1 MNENKTITYILAEQ
15 LRPHPDNPR
24 KDLGDLAELT
34 ESIKKN
40 GIMQNLTVIPI
51 DGEADQYMLL
61 IGHRRYAA
69 GKAAGLKEYP
79 CQIVHGLSRQ
89 EQLSIMLEENLQR
102 NDLTIIEQ
110 ANGFQ
115 MMLELGHT
123 EESISEKTGFS
134 RTTVRHRLNIAKLDQ
149 KILKEKQGDSGFQL
163 SITDL
168 YELEKVKDLKTRNE
182 ILKEAYDSRTLAARA
197 RGAARDEK
205 RKECAKAIEAILRKQ
220 GIEKAPKHPSEYRW
234 SNTWNKVKTISLDK
248 EAPKEIDI
256 PKIEKKLLY
265 VIDYDEIYVIKK
277 ADKKKEKLSQ
287 AELESKDK
295 EKRRQQIKVILKQ
308 MDKRRKEFIKD
319 IIAGKIKA
327 VDDTQKEMEQIWSI
341 FIRGYVFIKLFDIDR
356 FMFDDDYYKH
366 TEEERAEARR
376 KAESLA
382 PLHQMLIELHTYM
395 EGIKD
400 ISGHDAGYQKDE
412 ARKLMRGYAALE
424 HYGWYFEP
432 EEKMILDGTH
442 ELYTEV
448 KEP

>member
-1 MNENKTITYILAEQ
+1 MNENKTITYITGGQ

-115 MMLELGHT
+115 MMLDLGHT

-149 KILKEKQGDSGFQL
+149 KILKEKQDDSGFQL

-168 YELEKVKDLKTRNE
+168 YELEKVKDLKTRNK
-182 ILKEAYDSRTLAARA
+182 ILKEAHDSRTLAARA

-205 RKECAKAIEAILRKQ
+205 RKERAKAIEAILRKQ
-220 GIEKAPKHPSEYRW
+220 GIEKAPKQPSEYRW

-256 PKIEKKLLY
+256 PKIDKKLLY

-327 VDDTQKEMEQIWSI
+327 VDDTQKEME
-341 FIRGYVFIKLFDIDR
+341 
-356 FMFDDDYYKH
+356 
-366 TEEERAEARR
+366 
-376 KAESLA
+376 
-382 PLHQMLIELHTYM
+382 
-395 EGIKD
+395 
-400 ISGHDAGYQKDE
+400 
-412 ARKLMRGYAALE
+412 
-424 HYGWYFEP
+424 
-432 EEKMILDGTH
+432 
-442 ELYTEV
+442 
-448 KEP
+448 